1 MKDNVKYRTGN
12 RRDAK
17 SRNIRTR
24 KIIPSAQSI
33 DSLTDELF
41 ECFGNRKIIGRLDLV
56 YNTNTKEFY
65 PVPKDIEHKDFT
77 PTLGGIPESMIP
89 VQLRYNTLEDG
100 TRIIT
105 QLLVGAS
112 SYEAECG
119 VRHDM
124 AQLKEAYDQTIY
136 TLLSGIEVRPE
147 RFQIFKKFANTQ

>member
-1 MKDNVKYRTGN
+1 MKTNAKNRTKN
-12 RRDAK
+12 YQPSK
-17 SRNIRTR
+17 SRNIHNRRITQ
-24 KIIPSAQSI
+24 SAQSI
-33 DSLTDELF
+33 DCLTDELF
-41 ECFGNRKIIGRLDLV
+41 KCFGNRKVIGRLDLV
-56 YNTNTKEFY
+56 YNTDTKEFY

-89 VQLRYNTLEDG
+89 VQLRYQTSEDG

-124 AQLKEAYDQTIY
+124 VQLKEAYDQTISK
-136 TLLSGIEVRPE
+136 LLPDFEVHPE
-147 RFQIFKKFANTQ
+147 RFQIFRKFVNNG